1 MAHRLTSFLFPRPM
15 ILSRLRPIRASVI
28 SAVVVLMLVC
38 LQSQSMAQ
46 PDRPLPREEMR
57 ERINTIMIAK
67 MDEYLDLSVEQADQF
82 FPRFRHFSNRR
93 EELEQER
100 RELIEELSTVEKSD
114 PTYERE
120 IEEFLDRIHGVDMSM
135 VELKRQFREEVRPIL
150 DPAQRA
156 RLVIFSHQFPERVRQ
171 LIDDIRRERM
181 EQNRMNQPRRHQN
194 PPSQGR

>member
-1 MAHRLTSFLFPRPM
+1 MVHRIATFLFPRRI
-15 ILSRLRPIRASVI
+15 ILSRLRPIKAWVFLAVVI
-28 SAVVVLMLVC
+28 SILVC

-46 PDRPLPREEMR
+46 PDRPLPRKEMR

-67 MDEYLDLSVEQADQF
+67 MDEFLDLSVEQADQF

-100 RELIEELSTVEKSD
+100 RELIEELSMVEKST
-114 PTYERE
+114 PTDERE
-120 IEEFLDRIHGVDMSM
+120 IEELLDRVHGVDRSM
-135 VELKRQFREEVRPIL
+135 VELKQQFREEVHPIL

-181 EQNRMNQPRRHQN
+181 GQNRMNQPRRHQN
-194 PPSQGR
+194 PPLQGP